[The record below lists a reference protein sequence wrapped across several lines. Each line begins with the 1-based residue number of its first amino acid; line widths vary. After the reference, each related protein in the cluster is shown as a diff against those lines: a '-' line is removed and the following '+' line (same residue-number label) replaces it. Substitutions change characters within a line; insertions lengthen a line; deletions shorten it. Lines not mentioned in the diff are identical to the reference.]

1 MASICKALTFKNK
14 QCSRK
19 AKTNGYCLQH
29 HKIACEGG
37 IIVANE
43 STNESTISNANE
55 SAISNESAIESVVK
69 PETEPGNI
77 GASSATVVLNKKHN
91 KKKKENFENFECL
104 EFQPDE
110 SEELSESKILSLDS
124 KGENKI
130 YEDSIIPHVF
140 GTMDI
145 FSNGNH
151 CYMKE
156 ISADNTTSA
165 CRSKRISQE
174 IKFIKSNIP
183 VHFNSTIAIRFDS
196 TRPFIIKVIIFGPPE
211 TPYDSGCFEF
221 DMYIPPEYPSIP
233 PKMLITNTNGGKVR
247 FGPNLYSNGKV
258 CLSILGTWPGKS
270 TSENWSKKT
279 SNIWQVLISI
289 QSAILGESEPYFLEP
304 GYENLRKNKDAQTHK
319 YTSSNGG
326 LLYVRQSTIFCA
338 MINQI
343 RKPPVGFEELV
354 RNHFK
359 NKKDYIKSL
368 MVQWIQDTCYFESEL
383 KTLKES
389 ISILEHELDNIK

>member
-1 MASICKALTFKNK
+1 MASTCKALTFKNK

-29 HKIACEGG
+29 YKIACDGG
-37 IIVANE
+37 ITDANE
-43 STNESTISNANE
+43 VNVSLSTNESATE
-55 SAISNESAIESVVK
+55 SATATATASVVK
-69 PETEPGNI
+69 PETELGNI
-77 GASSATVVLNKKHN
+77 GASSESVVLNKKNN
-91 KKKKENFENFECL
+91 KKKKENFECL

-110 SEELSESKILSLDS
+110 SEELSECKILSLDS

-151 CYMKE
+151 RYMKE

-165 CRSKRISQE
+165 CRSKRLSQE

-196 TRPFIIKVIIFGPPE
+196 TRPFIIKIIIFGPPE

-233 PKMLITNTNGGKVR
+233 PKMLITNTNEGTVR

-270 TSENWSKKT
+270 MSENWSSKT

-319 YTSSNGG
+319 YTSPNGG
-326 LLYVRQSTIFCA
+326 LLFVRQSTIICA

-354 RNHFK
+354 KNHFM

-383 KTLKES
+383 KSLKES
-389 ISILEHELDNIK
+389 VSILEHELDNLK